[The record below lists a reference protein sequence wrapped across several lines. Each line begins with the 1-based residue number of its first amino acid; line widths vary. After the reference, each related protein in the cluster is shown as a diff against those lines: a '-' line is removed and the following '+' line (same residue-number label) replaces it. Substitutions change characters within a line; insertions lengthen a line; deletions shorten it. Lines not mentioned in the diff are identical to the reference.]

1 MKDNIYTKYFKK
13 RNESLKSSKQNINS
27 KRVYETFNSALKYFN
42 FNSFNQNHQ
51 LIDLGCGDRSFIK
64 YAEEKGLSTKGFDVD
79 DGINFEKDKLPLDD
93 NSIDHIITNSVIEHL
108 YNPNIFLSEIKR
120 TLKKDGNL
128 IIVTPNFRFSYD
140 EFYDDPTH
148 VKPYTENSL
157 KKILEMFNFNQIQ
170 VMPWFVKKPNFY
182 WKIPNNFLLGS
193 LIPFRGDASE
203 LIPNFLKGQTK
214 SILAICKK

>member
-13 RNESLKSSKQNINS
+13 RNESLDLSEQNINS
-27 KRVYETFNSALKYFN
+27 KRIYETFNSALNCFN
-42 FNSFNQNHQ
+42 FNSFNQNQQ

-120 TLKKDGNL
+120 TLKFLRSLYQIKLKRKKFFLLTPKLLDQWTERVLAKDGL
-128 IIVTPNFRFSYD
+128 MD
-140 EFYDDPTH
+140 KDH
-148 VKPYTENSL
+148 LVKMLLFIGL
-157 KKILEMFNFNQIQ
+157 KKINLEDKIILKILINILNQ
-170 VMPWFVKKPNFY
+170 
-182 WKIPNNFLLGS
+182 
-193 LIPFRGDASE
+193 
-203 LIPNFLKGQTK
+203 
-214 SILAICKK
+214 